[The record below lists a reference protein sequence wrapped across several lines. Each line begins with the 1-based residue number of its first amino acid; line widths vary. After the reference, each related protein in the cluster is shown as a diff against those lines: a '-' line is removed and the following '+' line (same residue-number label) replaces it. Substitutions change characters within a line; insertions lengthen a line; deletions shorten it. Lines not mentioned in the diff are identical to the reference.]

1 LSLDGPP
8 SLNQAYPGDDRGRR
22 RRDSWRM
29 APGPVTRTAP
39 NCDDR
44 EGSAATHLTGEP
56 MATKLRLAKPP
67 EVDLKKEL
75 LAREIGRILRDRQMT
90 QTEASYLIREQPSQL
105 SLITNGRLRG
115 FSLDRLVKYLAR
127 LGCDVEVRI
136 APRKGGRAGA
146 GKVSVQVR

>member
-1 LSLDGPP
+1 
-8 SLNQAYPGDDRGRR
+8 
-22 RRDSWRM
+22 
-29 APGPVTRTAP
+29 
-39 NCDDR
+39 
-44 EGSAATHLTGEP
+44 
-56 MATKLRLAKPP
+56 MATKLRLAKPAA
-67 EVDLKKEL
+67 VDLRKEQ

-136 APRKGGRAGA
+136 ARRKTGGA
-146 GKVSVQVR
+146 GKVSVHAR

>member
-1 LSLDGPP
+1 
-8 SLNQAYPGDDRGRR
+8 
-22 RRDSWRM
+22 
-29 APGPVTRTAP
+29 
-39 NCDDR
+39 
-44 EGSAATHLTGEP
+44 

-67 EVDLKKEL
+67 EVNLRKEL

-136 APRKGGRAGA
+136 APRKGRRAGA
-146 GKVSVQVR
+146 GKVSVRVR

>member
-1 LSLDGPP
+1 
-8 SLNQAYPGDDRGRR
+8 
-22 RRDSWRM
+22 
-29 APGPVTRTAP
+29 
-39 NCDDR
+39 
-44 EGSAATHLTGEP
+44 

-75 LAREIGRILRDRQMT
+75 LARQIGRILRDRQMT

-146 GKVSVQVR
+146 GKVSVKVK

>member
-1 LSLDGPP
+1 MLDDKR
-8 SLNQAYPGDDRGRR
+8 LRR
-22 RRDSWRM
+22 L
-29 APGPVTRTAP
+29 PGPFVLSPVTTVR
-39 NCDDR
+39 R
-44 EGSAATHLTGEP
+44 GE
-56 MATKLRLAKPP
+56 
-67 EVDLKKEL
+67 VNLKKEL

-136 APRKGGRAGA
+136 APRKGRRAGA

>member
-1 LSLDGPP
+1 
-8 SLNQAYPGDDRGRR
+8 
-22 RRDSWRM
+22 
-29 APGPVTRTAP
+29 
-39 NCDDR
+39 
-44 EGSAATHLTGEP
+44 
-56 MATKLRLAKPP
+56 MATKLRLAKPAEIDLRK
-67 EVDLKKEL
+67 EV

-136 APRKGGRAGA
+136 APRKGSGA
-146 GKVSVQVR
+146 GKVNVRVR